1 MRYSISEFSKVSGF
15 SIDTLRYYESEHLFI
30 VKRDKNNRRY
40 YTEED
45 IDWIEC
51 IKKLKRTQ
59 MHIKTIQKYNKLR
72 AKGNKTIPDR
82 ILILQ
87 SQLEILEKE
96 KAKVEKSISFIDNKI
111 EKYKAILFE
120 EGEVND

>member
-1 MRYSISEFSKVSGF
+1 MRYSISEFSQVSGF
-15 SIDTLRYYESEHLFI
+15 SIDTLRYYESEHLFF

-87 SQLEILEKE
+87 NQLEILEKE
-96 KAKVEKSISFIDNKI
+96 KEEVEQSISFIDDKI
-111 EKYKAILFE
+111 DKYKEILFKKAK
-120 EGEVND
+120 